1 MWLVVTPFVLGST
14 EGMTAVEMDL
24 ELYNDVA
31 VGLLTF
37 LLGVYSAYEA
47 RETHTATAV
56 ART

>member
-1 MWLVVTPFVLGST
+1 VWLVVTPFVLRST
-14 EGMTAVEMDL
+14 EGMTVVEMDL

-37 LLGVYSAYEA
+37 LLGVYSSYEA